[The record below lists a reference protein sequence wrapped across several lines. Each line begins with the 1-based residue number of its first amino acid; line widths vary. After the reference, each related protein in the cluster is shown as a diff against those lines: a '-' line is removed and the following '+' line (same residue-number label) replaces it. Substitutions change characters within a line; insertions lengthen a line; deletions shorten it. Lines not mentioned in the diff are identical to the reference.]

1 MPFREDRSSSISV
14 ESGGRRWD
22 SDRFLRERE
31 RRAISRGPPVRERER
46 ERPRRREEERFE
58 QRLAEEQRHGP
69 LSRRPR
75 FDADDHHDSSHGGA
89 GPLVAYNARRRPSS
103 PPPRLV
109 RRQSSLDT
117 FLDQKESRRRDRSPP
132 MAFRSPRPKQPS
144 VVRHVERDEYEDI
157 RIAEPDYY
165 GDEEYRNLRDRERLP
180 RRMRRRSTDELFREK
195 VVEKTYPRKGKTRMP
210 RRLVHF
216 RAVNKLGYPYV
227 EEDDVIVIQ
236 KALSKEQIDDVVTLS
251 RKFREKTESVSIQR
265 SPSPSRRRLLD
276 PRTRAVRD
284 ALVVERA
291 PSVHR
296 ARSQMRTEIIEKKE
310 VQPRSASVNYW
321 ARRDSSPVRIVERRD
336 DRVDAAEA
344 VSGLSGAVV
353 LAERPRRTN
362 REVLAEIRALEDER
376 RLLQFERRDRD
387 YNAEIIRDTTTDRK
401 SVV

>member
-1 MPFREDRSSSISV
+1 
-14 ESGGRRWD
+14 
-22 SDRFLRERE
+22 
-31 RRAISRGPPVRERER
+31 
-46 ERPRRREEERFE
+46 
-58 QRLAEEQRHGP
+58 
-69 LSRRPR
+69 
-75 FDADDHHDSSHGGA
+75 
-89 GPLVAYNARRRPSS
+89 
-103 PPPRLV
+103 
-109 RRQSSLDT
+109 
-117 FLDQKESRRRDRSPP
+117 
-132 MAFRSPRPKQPS
+132 MAFRSPRARRPS

-165 GDEEYRNLRDRERLP
+165 GDEEYRHLRDREHLP

-210 RRLVHF
+210 RKLVHV
-216 RAVNKLGYPYV
+216 RAMNKLGYPYV
-227 EEDDVIVIQ
+227 EEDEVIVIQ

-265 SPSPSRRRLLD
+265 MDRSPSPSRERIVGRRLLD
-276 PRTRAVRD
+276 SRPRAVRD
-284 ALVVERA
+284 ALIVERA

-376 RLLQFERRDRD
+376 RLLQLERRDRD
-387 YNAEIIRDTTTDRK
+387 YSAEIIRDTTTVDSEGNREEVVEIRKDRK
-401 SVV
+401 VPNPRILRAMMATLT

>member
-89 GPLVAYNARRRPSS
+89 GPLVAYNAR
-103 PPPRLV
+103 PPRLV

-227 EEDDVIVIQ
+227 EEVWTIALPFPSATDQVSPRQDDVIVIQ

-251 RKFREKTESVSIQR
+251 RKFREKTESM
-265 SPSPSRRRLLD
+265 SRKGGKRIPGKRE
-276 PRTRAVRD
+276 RT
-284 ALVVERA
+284 
-291 PSVHR
+291 
-296 ARSQMRTEIIEKKE
+296 K
-310 VQPRSASVNYW
+310 N
-321 ARRDSSPVRIVERRD
+321 
-336 DRVDAAEA
+336 
-344 VSGLSGAVV
+344 
-353 LAERPRRTN
+353 
-362 REVLAEIRALEDER
+362 
-376 RLLQFERRDRD
+376 
-387 YNAEIIRDTTTDRK
+387 
-401 SVV
+401 